1 MWYIF
6 FKWLSNKISHRLFV
20 INRSFSF
27 LYHNRS
33 FYSHIFKR
41 IGRELIDVPEWMAM
55 VQETDNLCDSKL
67 LTNLCCNSTSDI
79 SYLKRLGLAKDISG
93 EGSIIETSQAIRLRL
108 PDLHNDT
115 LTTSKEARIW
125 LNMYESSRY
134 LFLNIVPNYY
144 QYFY

>member
-1 MWYIF
+1 MYEW
-6 FKWLSNKISHRLFV
+6 KIV
-20 INRSFSF
+20 ISF

-134 LFLNIVPNYY
+134 LFLNIVPNRVV
-144 QYFY
+144 QSN